1 MREEPIVI
9 RLGKSAR
16 ILSSFVLTCAAL
28 AQPVHAAGNPAVAEA
43 RQLTE
48 REKWVDVY
56 SKLAGVV
63 PTLAPNDDDKAVGQ
77 FMLAQALFHLGLY
90 QSSLRSFDAV
100 VVPQN
105 HPLYREKMQ
114 YYLRIQRAV
123 PGDLATIERLS
134 DAPEALHR
142 KEDLDEIRFL
152 LGQYYYNVGELDQ
165 AIKQLTPVEPKAGEL
180 YLKARHLLGVI
191 HVSRFE
197 RLLRETKQA
206 STAALTPALE
216 AFKDVLRFEDL
227 IGSPKFYGPYRD
239 LAFLSMGRL
248 FYSVGQYE
256 TAGRY
261 YDRVVEGSTAWL
273 DSLFELGW
281 TYFRL
286 NRIDRVLG
294 QLHTLNSPYF
304 EDRYYPEAR
313 VLEALIHFRTCRFP
327 ETLATVQ
334 RFLRDY
340 KPLKKELDLQL
351 AGQRTDA
358 EFYDYLAGLAGQQKT
373 LSVQLRRIFNVALK
387 DRRLQRAFKGVVM
400 ANKEMEGLA
409 ELEQATTAKERA
421 KELATDMARVRAVM
435 IAEAGGAARTRLT
448 RVREDLTEV
457 IRQGLRIKYETM
469 KARRGSINGQ
479 VRKDM
484 EATAKA
490 ASDPR
495 ADDDEHVVW
504 PFDGSYWRDEL
515 GGYTYDTRSKCTDK
529 QFTGGR

>member
-1 MREEPIVI
+1 
-9 RLGKSAR
+9 
-16 ILSSFVLTCAAL
+16 
-28 AQPVHAAGNPAVAEA
+28 
-43 RQLTE
+43 
-48 REKWVDVY
+48 
-56 SKLAGVV
+56 
-63 PTLAPNDDDKAVGQ
+63 
-77 FMLAQALFHLGLY
+77 
-90 QSSLRSFDAV
+90 
-100 VVPQN
+100 
-105 HPLYREKMQ
+105 
-114 YYLRIQRAV
+114 
-123 PGDLATIERLS
+123 
-134 DAPEALHR
+134 
-142 KEDLDEIRFL
+142 
-152 LGQYYYNVGELDQ
+152 
-165 AIKQLTPVEPKAGEL
+165 
-180 YLKARHLLGVI
+180 
-191 HVSRFE
+191 
-197 RLLRETKQA
+197 
-206 STAALTPALE
+206 
-216 AFKDVLRFEDL
+216 
-227 IGSPKFYGPYRD
+227 
-239 LAFLSMGRL
+239 MGRL

-261 YDRVVEGSTAWL
+261 YDRVVEGTSAWL

-358 EFYDYLAGLAGQQKT
+358 EFYEYLAGLAGQQKT
-373 LSVQLRRIFNVALK
+373 LSVQLRRIFNLALK
-387 DRRLQRAFKGVVM
+387 DKRLQRAFKGVVL
-400 ANKEMEGLA
+400 ANQEMEGLA
-409 ELEQATTAKERA
+409 ELERATTAKGRA
-421 KELATDMARVRAVM
+421 KELSTDMARVRAVM